1 MKTVQQ
7 TETEAVRG
15 TGLRLLARKAFPQ
28 LACGLLGF
36 LFSGVTFADALAPFG
51 LSFLGGAD
59 AAYTVASSLG
69 AAAGYLLFR
78 DIPGALKSVSAA
90 ALICFIKTGTAKIFA
105 DGRLLYVCTASVFT
119 SSFICSLIVSAA
131 EGLTVSVTLL
141 ALCEAVIAA
150 AGTCFFCRVFAV
162 FRMGR
167 GVRRLSTADFAALL
181 FAVSA
186 LNLSLVRVPFAGVPL
201 AHAAAGFCVMLLS
214 LGGMESAPAMAGICF
229 GITLGLGDLRPQ
241 FLAAF
246 PLAGLLCGVCG
257 EYGKCAVAAA
267 FAASDLLALTLRGDA
282 ETALL
287 SAAETGA
294 AALLFLLI
302 PKRFLLSAV
311 TAFLP
316 ARGDRGAQEQRRLM
330 EFRLNSA
337 AKAVRDVGEAVRKV
351 SELLGRTETPD
362 PGYLPGAVRAEVCE
376 KCAKK
381 EFCWERTGKFTEK
394 ALAEAY
400 DTLVKDGGLTEEA
413 LPVRLQTVCRDKPAV
428 CAAFNRLYCEYNAR
442 LTVRQELKETKELAA
457 IQFSGASAVLEDAA
471 RSLSAVEKAD
481 PHTAAAAREAL
492 EEFGFSADPVL
503 AYSDG
508 RGRSTVEAFCTVVPR
523 EPDYTALS
531 ERLYEK
537 TGFSYLDPVAD
548 RYSDR
553 GVVLS
558 FTEAAELSAKV
569 HIAVRVGAGEKVCG
583 DTCESFSDGRGNFYL
598 VLSDGMGRGRRAA
611 LDSGMV
617 CALTSRLVRTGFSL
631 NCAVGAVGTALMTR
645 SAEETLATLDI
656 LKIDLTDGSAVFY
669 KAGAAMSVVRNG
681 EKTAVIER
689 SSLPLG
695 ILKEA
700 ELAQASLTLG
710 PGDRVLLM
718 SDGAAALPPQYFKE
732 LLGRMKKKSVKE
744 LAETAADAAVKYS
757 PSGKHDDI
765 TVACVEIGE

>member
-1 MKTVQQ
+1 MKTVQKTK
-7 TETEAVRG
+7 TEDSRRE
-15 TGLRLLARKAFPQ
+15 GLRQTARRVLPQ
-28 LACGLLGF
+28 FLCAGFGF
-36 LFSGVTFADALAPFG
+36 LFSGVTFAEGLAPFG
-51 LSFLGGAD
+51 LSFAGGAD
-59 AAYTVASSLG
+59 AAYTVAASLG

-78 DIPGALKSVSAA
+78 DIPGALKTVSAA

-105 DGRLLYVCTASVFT
+105 DGKLLYAYTASVFA
-119 SSFICSLIVSAA
+119 SSVICSLIVSTA
-131 EGLTVSVTLL
+131 EGLTVSVALL

-150 AGTCFFCRVFAV
+150 AGACFFCRVFAV
-162 FRMGR
+162 LRLGK
-167 GVRRLSTADFAALL
+167 GVRRVSAADFAALL
-181 FAVSA
+181 FAVST
-186 LNLSLVRVPFAGVPL
+186 LNLSLIRIPAAGVSL

-214 LGGMESAPAMAGICF
+214 MGGMESAPAMAGICF
-229 GITLGLGDLRPQ
+229 GVTLGLGGQRPQ
-241 FLAAF
+241 FLAGF

-257 EYGKCAVAAA
+257 EYGKLAVAAA
-267 FAASDLLALTLRGDA
+267 FSASDLLALTLRGDA

-294 AALLFLLI
+294 AVLLFLLI
-302 PKRFLLSAV
+302 PKRILTAAV
-311 TAFLP
+311 TMLTP

-330 EFRLNSA
+330 EFRLTGA
-337 AKAVRDVGEAVRKV
+337 AKAVRDVGETVKKV
-351 SELLGRTETPD
+351 SDLLVKTEAPD

-376 KCAKK
+376 KCIKK
-381 EFCWERTGKFTEK
+381 DFCWERTGKFTEK
-394 ALAEAY
+394 ALTEAY
-400 DTLVKDGGLTEEA
+400 ETMVKDGGLKEEA
-413 LPVRLQTVCRDKPAV
+413 LPGRLQTVCRDRAAV

-442 LTVRQELKETKELAA
+442 LTVRQELLETRELAA

-481 PHTAAAAREAL
+481 PHTATAAKEAL

-508 RGRSTVEAFCTVVPR
+508 RGRSTVEAFCAVIPR
-523 EPDYTALS
+523 GADYTALS

-537 TGFSYLDPVAD
+537 TGFSYLDPITERV
-548 RYSDR
+548 SDR
-553 GVVLS
+553 GMLLS

-583 DTCESFSDGRGNFYL
+583 DTCESFGDGRGNFYL
-598 VLSDGMGRGRRAA
+598 VLSDGMGRGKRAA

-631 NCAVGAVGTALMTR
+631 NCAVGAVGTALMIR

-656 LKIDLTDGSAVFY
+656 LKIDLTDGSAAFY
-669 KAGAAMSVVRNG
+669 KAGAAMSVVRTG

-700 ELAQASLTLG
+700 RLEQVSLTLA

-732 LLGRMKKKSVKE
+732 LFGRMKKKSVKE
-744 LAETAADAAVKYS
+744 IAETAADDAVRYS

-765 TVACVEIGE
+765 TVACVEIRQ